1 MKKLRT
7 LLPLIVVF
15 GLLLTASS
23 AFACGPL
30 ECPEGTHEECTE
42 TGSVFVCDSGHTEE
56 TNCHWVGHGRNRH
69 KVCDE
74 MFVCDSGHEEPVVE
88 CSCVPDGEEPVIPV
102 TGGAPAWEW
111 PSKPEVP
118 MCTDLECAEFTWDEA
133 IAPAAGTMN
142 IIWTMGEVPNYIW
155 SYLNPDLN
163 DDMVV
168 GIDGWLFNWLP
179 VSRAYMVSPE
189 KFEII
194 YAGEVIEA
202 APSDKVGG
210 LYLLSAP
217 PSGDWRITKGLTAGV
232 FDEYS
237 WTESMRFRNVA
248 EGDPWVVNNL
258 LSCRGNVLDE

>member
-1 MKKLRT
+1 MMKLRIPFALFMVLM
-7 LLPLIVVF
+7 LLMAMSVPVF
-15 GLLLTASS
+15 AQ
-23 AFACGPL
+23 APACL
-30 ECPEGTHEECTE
+30 VCPDGQHEECTSE
-42 TGSVFVCDSGHTEE
+42 EVFVCDKYWPWWLGGGCRRGHTETVE
-56 TNCHWVGHGRNRH
+56 NCQ
-69 KVCDE
+69 C
-74 MFVCDSGHEEPVVE
+74 VE
-88 CSCVPDGEEPVIPV
+88 DGAVPVIPV
-102 TGGAPAWEW
+102 TGGGPAWEW

-118 MCTDLECAEFTWDEA
+118 QCTDLECAEFTWDEA

-142 IIWTMGEVPNYIW
+142 VIWTMGEVPNYFW

-163 DDMVV
+163 PDKLV

-194 YAGEVIEA
+194 HAGVVIEA
-202 APSDKVGG
+202 QPSDKVGG
-210 LYLLSAP
+210 MFLLSAP

>member
-1 MKKLRT
+1 MVLM
-7 LLPLIVVF
+7 LLVAMSVPVF
-15 GLLLTASS
+15 A
-23 AFACGPL
+23 
-30 ECPEGTHEECTE
+30 
-42 TGSVFVCDSGHTEE
+42 
-56 TNCHWVGHGRNRH
+56 HGGDGDRP
-69 KVCDE
+69 C
-74 MFVCDSGHEEPVVE
+74 
-88 CSCVPDGEEPVIPV
+88 PDGFHRETVETQVWVCTWELHGHCFFGYWKTVTKSICVEDEAPPVIPV

-118 MCTDLECAEFTWDEA
+118 QCTDLECAEFTWDEA

-142 IIWTMGEVPNYIW
+142 VIWTMGEVPNYVW
-155 SYLNPDLN
+155 SYLNPALN

-194 YAGEVIEA
+194 HAGVVIEA
-202 APSDKVGG
+202 QPSDKVGG
-210 LYLLSAP
+210 MFLLSAP